1 MSNTQTESDLIRHSN
16 GDVSTKGYVK
26 DENGQ
31 PHESW
36 MRWEKQHVKAEGRAV
51 KMDRKWFH
59 RHPNASQ
66 RIRPTVPGEF
76 WDMPNFQGMTLVIQ
90 LAPGAR
96 TRTAL
101 RPTEQDME
109 ESERLSRWM
118 CQRQNEED
126 VLQ

>member
-1 MSNTQTESDLIRHSN
+1 
-16 GDVSTKGYVK
+16 
-26 DENGQ
+26 
-31 PHESW
+31 
-36 MRWEKQHVKAEGRAV
+36 
-51 KMDRKWFH
+51 
-59 RHPNASQ
+59 
-66 RIRPTVPGEF
+66 
-76 WDMPNFQGMTLVIQ
+76 

-101 RPTEQDME
+101 SPTEQDME